1 MRLDH
6 LPEDASPV
14 SVSQAGLIRLN
25 GPARAIALDVLR
37 VNSLQTGAYVSHF
50 RGRGM
55 EFDESRPYQPGDDPR
70 SIDWRVT
77 ARSTTAYTKLF
88 REERERPVLVVVDLR
103 SNMHFATRGCF
114 KSVNASRAA
123 ALIAWAAHHRGDRL
137 GGLIFG
143 DTTHREL
150 KPRLG
155 RRAAL
160 RFVHQLAEHPDWT
173 NRGVPEGSDPF
184 ARAMSSLRRVARPG
198 SLVVVIS
205 DFIGFDRAA
214 QSYLSSVARH
224 NEVLAVFL
232 NDPLERKLPPPG
244 RYRIVSPDDEL
255 AIDTYAAAARRDYEH
270 EFEERSHVLEAFCH
284 RYGVHLMSMSTD
296 DDRSRHYKRH
306 LDAGATDGSDPACIA
321 RFALAEAIGWWPLA
335 RVGGCSSPSL
345 CSGLAGCYCAHGA
358 SGSSTQHVAMQ
369 FARWPR

>member
-1 MRLDH
+1 
-6 LPEDASPV
+6 
-14 SVSQAGLIRLN
+14 
-25 GPARAIALDVLR
+25 
-37 VNSLQTGAYVSHF
+37 
-50 RGRGM
+50 M
-55 EFDESRPYQPGDDPR
+55 EFDESRPNQPGDDPR

-123 ALIAWAAHHRGDRL
+123 ALLAWAAHHRGDRL

-160 RFVHQLAEHPDWT
+160 RFVHELVGHRDWQRGDSAAASSDALAQ
-173 NRGVPEGSDPF
+173 
-184 ARAMSSLRRVARPG
+184 AMSALRRVARPG

-205 DFIGFDRAA
+205 DFVGFSRSA

-224 NEVLAVFL
+224 NEVLAVFM
-232 NDPLERKLPPPG
+232 NDPLERDLPPPG
-244 RYRIVSPDDEL
+244 RYRLVSPDDEL
-255 AIDTYAAAARRDYEH
+255 AIDTFANAARRDYH
-270 EFEERSHVLEAFCH
+270 NAFEQRTQELEAFCQ
-284 RYGVHLMSMSTD
+284 RYGVHLMPMATD
-296 DDRSRHYKRH
+296 DDPVSTLQTALGRRSR
-306 LDAGATDGSDPACIA
+306 
-321 RFALAEAIGWWPLA
+321 
-335 RVGGCSSPSL
+335 
-345 CSGLAGCYCAHGA
+345 
-358 SGSSTQHVAMQ
+358 
-369 FARWPR
+369 

>member
-6 LPEDASPV
+6 IYEGASPV
-14 SVSQAGLIRLN
+14 SVSQPGLIRLS

-37 VNSLQTGAYVSHF
+37 VNSLQTGAYVSRF

-88 REERERPVLVVVDLR
+88 REERERPVLVAVDLR

-123 ALIAWAAHHRGDRL
+123 ALLAWAAHHRGDRL

-143 DTTHREL
+143 DTSHREL

-155 RRAAL
+155 RRSAL
-160 RFVHQLAEHPDWT
+160 RFVHELAEHRDWQKREAEP
-173 NRGVPEGSDPF
+173 NGIDPLLQ
-184 ARAMSSLRRVARPG
+184 AMSALRRVARPG
-198 SLVVVIS
+198 SLVVVVS
-205 DFIGFDRAA
+205 DFAGFDRAA

-224 NEVLAVFL
+224 SEVLAIFM
-232 NDPLERKLPPPG
+232 NDPIERELPPPG
-244 RYRIVSPDDEL
+244 RYRLVSDDDEL
-255 AIDTYAAAARRDYEH
+255 SIDTYAAPARRDYAKSFDDRLH
-270 EFEERSHVLEAFCH
+270 TLERFCQTYH
-284 RYGVHLMSMSTD
+284 VHLMPMSTD
-296 DDRSRHYKRH
+296 E
-306 LDAGATDGSDPACIA
+306 DPVS
-321 RFALAEAIGWWPLA
+321 ALQTALG
-335 RVGGCSSPSL
+335 RRT
-345 CSGLAGCYCAHGA
+345 H
-358 SGSSTQHVAMQ
+358 
-369 FARWPR
+369 

>member
-1 MRLDH
+1 VPRLDH
-6 LPEDASPV
+6 IPADASPV
-14 SVSQAGLIRLN
+14 SVSQADLIRLS

-77 ARSTTAYTKLF
+77 ARSATAYTKLF

-103 SNMHFATRGCF
+103 SSMHFATQGCF

-123 ALIAWAAHHRGDRL
+123 ALLAWAAHHRGDRL

-155 RRAAL
+155 RTAAL
-160 RFVHQLAEHPDWT
+160 RFVHELVGHRDWEHRDSAP
-173 NRGVPEGSDPF
+173 PESSEPLTQ
-184 ARAMSSLRRVARPG
+184 AMSSLRRVARPG
-198 SLVVVIS
+198 SLVIVIS
-205 DFIGFDRAA
+205 DFTGFSRGA

-224 NEVLAVFL
+224 NEVLAVFM
-232 NDPLERKLPPPG
+232 NDPLERELPPPG
-244 RYRIVSPDDEL
+244 RYRLVSADDEL
-255 AIDTYAAAARRDYEH
+255 EIDTYATAARRDYHNAFEQRRH
-270 EFEERSHVLEAFCH
+270 ELEAFCQ
-284 RYGVHLMSMSTD
+284 RYGVHLMPMSTD
-296 DDRSRHYKRH
+296 DDPVSTLQTALRRRSR
-306 LDAGATDGSDPACIA
+306 
-321 RFALAEAIGWWPLA
+321 
-335 RVGGCSSPSL
+335 
-345 CSGLAGCYCAHGA
+345 
-358 SGSSTQHVAMQ
+358 
-369 FARWPR
+369 

>member
-1 MRLDH
+1 MPPFDH
-6 LPEDASPV
+6 MYEDASPV

-25 GPARAIALDVLR
+25 GPARAIALDALR

-88 REERERPVLVVVDLR
+88 REERERPVLVVADLR
-103 SNMHFATRGCF
+103 ASMHFATRGCF

-123 ALIAWAAHHRGDRL
+123 ALLSWAAHHRGDRL

-160 RFVHQLAEHPDWT
+160 RFVHELVNHPDWE
-173 NRGVPEGSDPF
+173 NRERAPETDSE
-184 ARAMSSLRRVARPG
+184 AALTQAMSALRRVARPG
-198 SLVVVIS
+198 SLVVVLS
-205 DFIGFDRAA
+205 DFLGFSRAA
-214 QSYLSSVARH
+214 QAYLSSVARH

-244 RYRIVSPDDEL
+244 RYRLVSRDDEL
-255 AIDTYAAAARRDYEH
+255 AIDTIAKSARRDYRDAFTQRKDE
-270 EFEERSHVLEAFCH
+270 LEAFCH
-284 RYGVHLMSMSTD
+284 RYGVHLMSMSTED
-296 DDRSRHYKRH
+296 DPVTT
-306 LDAGATDGSDPACIA
+306 LQA
-321 RFALAEAIGWWPLA
+321 ALG
-335 RVGGCSSPSL
+335 RRT
-345 CSGLAGCYCAHGA
+345 H
-358 SGSSTQHVAMQ
+358 
-369 FARWPR
+369 

>member
-1 MRLDH
+1 MPRLDH
-6 LPEDASPV
+6 IHEDASPV

-88 REERERPVLVVVDLR
+88 REERERPVLVCVDLR

-160 RFVHQLAEHPDWT
+160 RFVHQLAEHKDWT
-173 NRGVPEGSDPF
+173 TDSNAERSSEPF
-184 ARAMSSLRRVARPG
+184 AQAMSALRRVARPG

-224 NEVLAVFL
+224 NEVLAVFM
-232 NDPLERKLPPPG
+232 NDPLERQLPPPG
-244 RYRIVSPDDEL
+244 RYRIVSPNDEL
-255 AIDTYAAAARRDYEH
+255 SIDTFAAAARRDYEN
-270 EFEERSHVLEAFCH
+270 EFAERSHALEAFCH
-284 RYGVHLMSMSTD
+284 RYGVHLMPMSTED
-296 DDRSRHYKRH
+296 DPVST
-306 LDAGATDGSDPACIA
+306 LQA
-321 RFALAEAIGWWPLA
+321 ALG
-335 RVGGCSSPSL
+335 RRN
-345 CSGLAGCYCAHGA
+345 H
-358 SGSSTQHVAMQ
+358 
-369 FARWPR
+369 

>member
-1 MRLDH
+1 VVSLDH
-6 LPEDASPV
+6 IPEDASPV

-88 REERERPVLVVVDLR
+88 REERERPVLVCADLR

-114 KSVNASRAA
+114 KSVNAARAA

-160 RFVHQLAEHPDWT
+160 RFVHQLAEHRDWP
-173 NRGVPEGSDPF
+173 NPNIKGSEPYSSVSEKGSDPF
-184 ARAMSSLRRVARPG
+184 SQAMSSLRRVARPG

-224 NEVLAVFL
+224 NEVLVVFM

-255 AIDTYAAAARRDYEH
+255 SIDTYATAARRDYEN
-270 EFEERSHVLEAFCH
+270 EFAERSNVLEKFCH
-284 RYGVHLMSMSTD
+284 RYGVHLMPMSTD
-296 DDRSRHYKRH
+296 DDPVSTLQTALGRRSH
-306 LDAGATDGSDPACIA
+306 
-321 RFALAEAIGWWPLA
+321 
-335 RVGGCSSPSL
+335 
-345 CSGLAGCYCAHGA
+345 
-358 SGSSTQHVAMQ
+358 
-369 FARWPR
+369 

>member
-1 MRLDH
+1 MARLDH
-6 LPEDASPV
+6 IPEDASPV

-25 GPARAIALDVLR
+25 GPARAIALNVLR

-88 REERERPVLVVVDLR
+88 REERERPVLVCVDLR

-123 ALIAWAAHHRGDRL
+123 ALLAWAAHHRGDRL

-160 RFVHQLAEHPDWT
+160 RFVHQLAEHKDWT
-173 NRGVPEGSDPF
+173 SNSNKKGSEPISETDIKGTDPF
-184 ARAMSSLRRVARPG
+184 AQAMSALRRVARPG

-224 NEVLAVFL
+224 NEVLAVFM

-255 AIDTYAAAARRDYEH
+255 AIDTYAAAARRDYEN
-270 EFEERSHVLEAFCH
+270 EFAERSHALETFCH
-284 RYGVHLMSMSTD
+284 RYGVHLMPMSTD
-296 DDRSRHYKRH
+296 DDPVSTLQTALGRRSH
-306 LDAGATDGSDPACIA
+306 
-321 RFALAEAIGWWPLA
+321 
-335 RVGGCSSPSL
+335 
-345 CSGLAGCYCAHGA
+345 
-358 SGSSTQHVAMQ
+358 
-369 FARWPR
+369 

>member
-1 MRLDH
+1 VVRLDH
-6 LPEDASPV
+6 IYEGASPV
-14 SVSQAGLIRLN
+14 SVSQAGLIRLA
-25 GPARAIALDVLR
+25 GPARAIALNVLR
-37 VNSLQTGAYVSHF
+37 VNSLQTGAYVSRF

-88 REERERPVLVVVDLR
+88 REERERPVLIAVALR
-103 SNMHFATRGCF
+103 SNMHFATQGCF

-123 ALIAWAAHHRGDRL
+123 ALLSWAAHHRGDRL

-160 RFVHQLAEHPDWT
+160 RFVHELVEHADWVQ
-173 NRGVPEGSDPF
+173 RDSDTRNED
-184 ARAMSSLRRVARPG
+184 ALTQAMSALRRVSRPG

-205 DFIGFDRAA
+205 DFAGFSRAA

-224 NEVLAVFL
+224 SEVLAVYL
-232 NDPLERKLPPPG
+232 SDPLERELPPPG
-244 RYRIVSPDDEL
+244 RYRLVSPHDEL
-255 AIDTYAAAARRDYEH
+255 AIDTYAAPARRDYEH
-270 EFEERSHVLEAFCH
+270 AYEERLEELETFCH
-284 RYGVHLMSMSTD
+284 RYGVHLMPMSTD
-296 DDRSRHYKRH
+296 DDPVS
-306 LDAGATDGSDPACIA
+306 
-321 RFALAEAIGWWPLA
+321 ALQTALG
-335 RVGGCSSPSL
+335 RRT
-345 CSGLAGCYCAHGA
+345 H
-358 SGSSTQHVAMQ
+358 
-369 FARWPR
+369 

>member
-1 MRLDH
+1 MARLDH
-6 LPEDASPV
+6 IPEDASPV
-14 SVSQAGLIRLN
+14 SVSQAGLIRLSD
-25 GPARAIALDVLR
+25 PARAIALNVLR
-37 VNSLQTGAYVSHF
+37 VRSLQTGAYVSHF

-77 ARSTTAYTKLF
+77 ARSTTAYTKMF
-88 REERERPVLVVVDLR
+88 REERERPVLVCLDLR
-103 SNMHFATRGCF
+103 ANMHFATRGCF

-123 ALIAWAAHHRGDRL
+123 ALLSWAAHHRGDRL

-160 RFVHQLAEHPDWT
+160 RYVHQLVEHPDWK
-173 NRGVPEGSDPF
+173 NRGVAAGAEPLVQ
-184 ARAMSSLRRVARPG
+184 AMSSLRRVVRPG

-205 DFIGFDRAA
+205 DFVGFARAA

-224 NEVLAVFL
+224 NEVLAVFIS
-232 NDPLERKLPPPG
+232 DPLEQRLPPPG

-255 AIDTYAAAARRDYEH
+255 AIDTFAHAARADYH
-270 EFEERSHVLEAFCH
+270 KEFEQRKNELEAFCR
-284 RYGVHLMSMSTD
+284 RYGVHLMPMSTSD
-296 DDRSRHYKRH
+296 DPV
-306 LDAGATDGSDPACIA
+306 ATLQL
-321 RFALAEAIGWWPLA
+321 ALG
-335 RVGGCSSPSL
+335 RRT
-345 CSGLAGCYCAHGA
+345 H
-358 SGSSTQHVAMQ
+358 
-369 FARWPR
+369 

>member
-1 MRLDH
+1 VALLDH
-6 LPEDASPV
+6 LYENASPV

-37 VNSLQTGAYVSHF
+37 VSSLQTGAYVSHF

-88 REERERPVLVVVDLR
+88 REERERPVLVVLDLR
-103 SNMHFATRGCF
+103 ANMHFATRGCF

-123 ALIAWAAHHRGDRL
+123 ALLSWAAHHRGDRL

-143 DTTHREL
+143 DSTHREL

-155 RRAAL
+155 RQAAL
-160 RFVHQLAEHPDWT
+160 RYVHELVAHPDWE
-173 NRGVPEGSDPF
+173 NKDRSPGADDEAPL
-184 ARAMSSLRRVARPG
+184 AQAMSALRRVARPG
-198 SLVVVIS
+198 SLVVILS
-205 DFIGFDRAA
+205 DFLGFSRAA

-232 NDPLERKLPPPG
+232 NDPIERQLPPPG
-244 RYRIVSPDDEL
+244 HYRLVSRDDEL
-255 AIDTYAAAARRDYEH
+255 AIDTFAKAARRDYENA
-270 EFEERSHVLEAFCH
+270 FQSRSQQLEAFCQ
-284 RYGVHLMSMSTD
+284 RYGIHLMPLSTED
-296 DDRSRHYKRH
+296 DPV
-306 LDAGATDGSDPACIA
+306 T
-321 RFALAEAIGWWPLA
+321 ALQTALG
-335 RVGGCSSPSL
+335 RRT
-345 CSGLAGCYCAHGA
+345 H
-358 SGSSTQHVAMQ
+358 
-369 FARWPR
+369 

>member
-1 MRLDH
+1 MPRLGH
-6 LPEDASPV
+6 MSEDALPV
-14 SVSQAGLIRLN
+14 RVTQPGLIRLN
-25 GPARAIALDVLR
+25 APARAIALDVLR

-123 ALIAWAAHHRGDRL
+123 ALLSWSAHHRGDRL

-155 RRAAL
+155 RRSAL
-160 RFVHQLAEHPDWT
+160 SFVHQLAEHADWPDAEDT
-173 NRGVPEGSDPF
+173 AKRGQTPLPEKGSDPF
-184 ARAMSSLRRVARPG
+184 GNPLAQAMSALRRVARPG

-205 DFIGFDRAA
+205 DFKGFDRAA

-224 NEVLAVFL
+224 NEVLAVFM
-232 NDPLERKLPPPG
+232 NDPLERRLPPPG
-244 RYRIVSPDDEL
+244 RYRIVSPTDEL
-255 AIDTYAAAARRDYEH
+255 AIDTYATAARRDYEK
-270 EFEERSHVLEAFCH
+270 EFADRAENLETFCH
-284 RYGVHLMSMSTD
+284 RYGVHLMPMSTD
-296 DDRSRHYKRH
+296 DDPV
-306 LDAGATDGSDPACIA
+306 ATLQT
-321 RFALAEAIGWWPLA
+321 ALG
-335 RVGGCSSPSL
+335 RRT
-345 CSGLAGCYCAHGA
+345 H
-358 SGSSTQHVAMQ
+358 
-369 FARWPR
+369 

>member
-1 MRLDH
+1 MKT
-6 LPEDASPV
+6 ASPV

-50 RGRGM
+50 RGRVAWSSTNRVLISLVTIRVVSTGA
-55 EFDESRPYQPGDDPR
+55 SRR
-70 SIDWRVT
+70 A
-77 ARSTTAYTKLF
+77 ARPPTPSCFVRNASGLCS
-88 REERERPVLVVVDLR
+88 LCLDLR
-103 SNMHFATRGCF
+103 ANMHFATRGCF

-123 ALIAWAAHHRGDRL
+123 ALLAWAAHHRGDRL

-160 RFVHQLAEHPDWT
+160 RFVHQLAEHRDWPDHSSERAQSSLEENGT
-173 NRGVPEGSDPF
+173 DAFGQ
-184 ARAMSSLRRVARPG
+184 AMSALRRVARPG

-224 NEVLAVFL
+224 NEVLAVFMH
-232 NDPLERKLPPPG
+232 DPLEKKLPPPG

-255 AIDTYAAAARRDYEH
+255 SIDTYATAARRDYEN
-270 EFEERSHVLEAFCH
+270 EFAERSHELENFCH
-284 RYGVHLMSMSTD
+284 RYGVHLMPMSTD
-296 DDRSRHYKRH
+296 DDPVASLQTALGRRSH
-306 LDAGATDGSDPACIA
+306 
-321 RFALAEAIGWWPLA
+321 
-335 RVGGCSSPSL
+335 
-345 CSGLAGCYCAHGA
+345 
-358 SGSSTQHVAMQ
+358 
-369 FARWPR
+369 

>member
-1 MRLDH
+1 
-6 LPEDASPV
+6 
-14 SVSQAGLIRLN
+14 
-25 GPARAIALDVLR
+25 VLR
-37 VNSLQTGAYVSHF
+37 VKSLQTGAYVSHF

-103 SNMHFATRGCF
+103 ANMHFATRGCY

-123 ALIAWAAHHRGDRL
+123 ALLSWAAHHKGDRL

-155 RRAAL
+155 RQAAL
-160 RFVHQLAEHPDWT
+160 RFVHELVGHPDWE
-173 NRGVPEGSDPF
+173 NRERKPGSDDEAPLTQ
-184 ARAMSSLRRVARPG
+184 AMSALRRVARPG
-198 SLVVVIS
+198 SLVVILS
-205 DFIGFDRAA
+205 DFLGFSRSA

-232 NDPLERKLPPPG
+232 NDPLERALPPPG
-244 RYRIVSPDDEL
+244 HYRLVSRDKEL
-255 AIDTYAAAARRDYEH
+255 AIDTFAKAARNDYRQSFLQRRQE
-270 EFEERSHVLEAFCH
+270 LEAFCH
-284 RYGVHLMSMSTD
+284 RYGVHVMPLSTED
-296 DDRSRHYKRH
+296 DPV
-306 LDAGATDGSDPACIA
+306 T
-321 RFALAEAIGWWPLA
+321 ALQTALG
-335 RVGGCSSPSL
+335 RRT
-345 CSGLAGCYCAHGA
+345 H
-358 SGSSTQHVAMQ
+358 
-369 FARWPR
+369 